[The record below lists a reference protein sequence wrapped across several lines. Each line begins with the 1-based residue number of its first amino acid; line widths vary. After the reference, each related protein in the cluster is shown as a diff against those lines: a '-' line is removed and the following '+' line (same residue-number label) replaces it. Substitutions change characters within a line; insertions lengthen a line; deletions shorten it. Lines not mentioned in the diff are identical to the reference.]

1 MRTIVGS
8 LVSFF
13 ALFVLPFPLAA
24 EDRVIHYKVAH
35 PETVTAAKR
44 QFSSAK
50 EDIRRILNHET
61 LSPLQLER
69 IHEISYSL
77 EAALPSLLNAE
88 GPAPKSEHLAVAV
101 EELHL
106 ASERHDEGRT
116 RAAYQRIESLSV
128 EVLGK

>member
-8 LVSFF
+8 LVSFS
-13 ALFVLPFPLAA
+13 ALFVFPFPLAA

-44 QFSSAK
+44 QFSSAQ
-50 EDIRRILNHET
+50 EDIRRILNEAA
-61 LSPLQLER
+61 LSPAQLER
-69 IHEISYSL
+69 VHEISYSL
-77 EAALPSLLNAE
+77 EAALPPLLKAE
-88 GPAPKSEHLAVAV
+88 GSALKGEQLAVAV

-116 RAAYQRIESLSV
+116 RVAYQRIESLSV
-128 EVLGK
+128 QVLGK